1 MVFFL
6 SKGLSRNMIRACL
19 SKYIIFVYIF
29 ALMKT
34 IYNKDIFL
42 YTYKLRKSEYRD
54 KSGLVWLK

>member
-29 ALMKT
+29 AIMKT

-42 YTYKLRKSEYRD
+42 YTYKLRKPGYQG
-54 KSGLVWLK
+54 KSGLVW